1 MLKQDKRVESRQLPG
16 YSLEYLGSGD
26 IQSDE
31 EVAWGE
37 CRQSSFKVVHLNLP
51 SANMCAYKCS
61 SNVKARNTVA
71 TTAWVEIAK
80 VERLNK

>member
-1 MLKQDKRVESRQLPG
+1 
-16 YSLEYLGSGD
+16 
-26 IQSDE
+26 
-31 EVAWGE
+31 
-37 CRQSSFKVVHLNLP
+37 
-51 SANMCAYKCS
+51 MCAYKCS